1 MKKEQPPLR
10 QKGQGEEIM
19 VSGFLTPGGR
29 LQVPEH
35 ITDDM
40 LCNSELYPQW
50 PRMEDGRPQRGAM
63 VYLEYGKDNYWT
75 GEKMIDHAIAVALP
89 IFRVAFP
96 GLSPFV

>member
-1 MKKEQPPLR
+1 
-10 QKGQGEEIM
+10 M

-50 PRMEDGRPQRGAM
+50 PYTEDGQPQWDAM

-75 GEKMIDHAIAVALP
+75 SEKIVDHAITVALP
-89 IFRVAFP
+89 IFRIAFP
-96 GLSPFV
+96 GMYYYNNLFFKL

>member
-1 MKKEQPPLR
+1 
-10 QKGQGEEIM
+10 M